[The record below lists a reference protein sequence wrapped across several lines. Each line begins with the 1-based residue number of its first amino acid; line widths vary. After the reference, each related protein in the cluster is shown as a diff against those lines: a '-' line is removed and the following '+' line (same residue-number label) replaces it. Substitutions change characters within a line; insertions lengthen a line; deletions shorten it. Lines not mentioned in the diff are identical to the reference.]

1 MRPGPRHKLP
11 NWVVGLILIVV
22 IAVGAYL
29 AYTKTLPWSHTYTV
43 KAVFS
48 TSQSIAVN
56 SPVRI
61 AGVNVGKVSAVS
73 HLTTNSSDFT
83 AATGGSEQ
91 RSGGPPGRQAA
102 VVSMEIND
110 SGLPLHQDASMSL
123 RPRLFLEGNLF
134 VDLHPGSPESPT
146 APDGHV
152 FPESQTS
159 VSVQLDQVLSTLQ
172 SDVRSNLQVFL
183 HSLGDAF
190 IKYGGAEGFN
200 EAYRTSPGA
209 FKNTALVNEALLGT
223 HPDDLS
229 SLVRNL
235 DSTVRALDRN
245 KNDLQGLIVNFR
257 DVTGALAAH
266 DQELSQAVSLLP
278 GTLDAAQPAFAA
290 LNSSFPAVR
299 AFAREALPGVR
310 STPAALDASMP
321 FLRQLRG
328 LVSKPEL
335 RGLTHKLRPAI
346 PDLTRLTRRSI
357 PFLHQTR
364 ALSSCFNQV
373 VIPWSNS
380 DIPDPDPDATQTDL
394 NHGKVFQETAYAFAG
409 INGESRSGDGNGE
422 FVKVLG
428 ASGPNLVAFNDPE
441 SERLFGQT
449 AFPLLGARPAIQSSA
464 KPPFR
469 PDAPCERQQPPNL
482 DSGEAH
488 APPFQTP
495 LPGSGLP
502 LPLPLKALQT
512 ASTSYLS
519 KLGEASQLLAP
530 AKGQR
535 ASGTAKSGG
544 AAAPASG
551 SPAAKNKAEALIHEG
566 QAEWRKARRA
576 FLTATKHPGTKH

>member
-11 NWVVGLILIVV
+11 NWAVGLILVVV
-22 IAVGAYL
+22 IAVGAWL

-48 TSQSIAVN
+48 TSQNIAVN

-61 AGVNVGKVSAVS
+61 AGVNVGKVSAVGPPPGGS
-73 HLTTNSSDFT
+73 PDFT
-83 AATGGSEQ
+83 AATGGSGSG
-91 RSGGPPGRQAA
+91 SGGPPGRQAA
-102 VVSMEIND
+102 LVTMEIND
-110 SGLPLHQDASMSL
+110 SGLPIHQDATMSL

-134 VDLHPGSPESPT
+134 VDLHPGSPESPS

-159 VSVQLDQVLSTLQ
+159 VSVQLDQVLSTFQ

-183 HSLGDAF
+183 HSLGNAF
-190 IKYGGAEGFN
+190 IKYGGAKGLN

-223 HPDDLS
+223 HPNDLS
-229 SLVRNL
+229 GLVRNL
-235 DSTVRALDRN
+235 DSTVRALDQNRG
-245 KNDLQGLIVNFR
+245 DLQGLIVNFR

-266 DQELSQAVSLLP
+266 DQELSRAVSLLP

-310 STPAALDASMP
+310 STPAALDASLP

-335 RGLTHKLRPAI
+335 RGLVHKLRPAI
-346 PDLTRLTRRSI
+346 PDLTRLTERSI

-373 VIPWSNS
+373 IIPWSNS

-394 NHGKVFQETAYAFAG
+394 NHGKVFQETAYAFEG
-409 INGESRSGDGNGE
+409 INGESRSGDANGQ

-428 ASGPNLVAFNDPE
+428 ASGPNLVAFNDPQ
-441 SERLFGQT
+441 SEQLFGQT

-482 DSGEAH
+482 DSGQAH

-495 LPGSGLP
+495 LPTNGLP
-502 LPLPLKALQT
+502 LPLPLKALQD
-512 ASTSYLS
+512 ASSGYLS
-519 KLGEASQLLAP
+519 KLSQAAQLLAP
-530 AKGQR
+530 ANGRSAKG
-535 ASGTAKSGG
+535 ASKSGG
-544 AAAPASG
+544 ATASG
-551 SPAAKNKAEALIHEG
+551 TPADKKKAETLVHEG
-566 QAEWRKARRA
+566 KAEWHKARRA
-576 FLTATKHPGTKH
+576 FLAASHSGSKRR

>member
-1 MRPGPRHKLP
+1 MRPRARHKLP

-22 IAVGAYL
+22 IVVGGYL

-61 AGVNVGKVSAVS
+61 AGVTVGKVSAVD
-73 HLTTNSSDFT
+73 HLTTSSSDFT
-83 AATGGSEQ
+83 AATRSSGGDS
-91 RSGGPPGRQAA
+91 SGPPGRQAA
-102 VVSMEIND
+102 VVSMEID
-110 SGLPLHQDASMSL
+110 DDGLPIHQDATMSL

-134 VDLHPGSPESPT
+134 VDLHPGTPEAPT

-159 VSVQLDQVLSTLQ
+159 VSVQLDQVLSTFQ

-190 IKYGGAEGFN
+190 IRYGGAKGVNDF
-200 EAYRTSPGA
+200 YRTSPGA

-223 HPDDLS
+223 HPNDLS
-229 SLVRNL
+229 GLVRNL
-235 DSTVRALDRN
+235 DSTVRALDQNR
-245 KNDLQGLIVNFR
+245 NDLQGLIVNFR

-278 GTLDAAQPAFAA
+278 STLDAAHPAFTA

-346 PDLTRLTRRSI
+346 PDLTKLTRRTI

-373 VIPWSNS
+373 VIPWANS
-380 DIPDPDPDATQTDL
+380 DIPDPDLDATQTDL
-394 NHGKVFQETAYAFAG
+394 NHGKVFQETAYGIEG
-409 INGESRSGDGNGE
+409 INAEGRTGDANGQPVRILALPGSTVTSFRDPQSGQTLFGD
-422 FVKVLG
+422 
-428 ASGPNLVAFNDPE
+428 VAFPI
-441 SERLFGQT
+441 
-449 AFPLLGARPAIQSSA
+449 LGTRPAIESSA

-469 PDAPCERQQPPNL
+469 PDVRCETQQPPNL
-482 DSGEAH
+482 DSGPAGP
-488 APPFQTP
+488 APHQQTI
-495 LPGSGLP
+495 GGLP
-502 LPLPLKALQT
+502 TSLPLKRLQE
-512 ASTSYLS
+512 ASHTYLT
-519 KLGEASQLLAP
+519 KLGEAGKLLTS
-530 AKGQR
+530 GGGSSG
-535 ASGTAKSGG
+535 ASTAKLTPGG
-544 AAAPASG
+544 RHASATAA
-551 SPAAKNKAEALIHEG
+551 SPRREARKLIAEG
-566 QAEWRKARRA
+566 QARWLKARKA
-576 FLTATKHPGTKH
+576 FLSGGGR